1 MKFNQRFS
9 LESLSLGSE
18 EDQSG
23 LLFAN
28 GDQIVD
34 LSGVNIVGAS
44 VDTVRQLFHG
54 VPKAS
59 FIKKLEQHVENKDE
73 FVRLTANDLV
83 NDDRWHFSR
92 MGKTGGYRYK
102 LQNNAV
108 GLVVLFGSW
117 YGKIDQEGSHLKIEL
132 SPHFISQRTVQ
143 EIWEYLHG
151 DFVGLSRIFLEEPEA
166 KGVAVHL
173 ACDYQGFNLP
183 VDFIQNFITSSRTVR
198 VFDGIASLD
207 LSDFCDAIASYG
219 ASDQGKNY
227 LIGKP
232 LGIQMAIYD
241 KSYEI
246 VKSDK
251 VDYFSEEW
259 NIYSLGAYDDTQTVR
274 RIEARLHHT
283 VIREIGLGLGL
294 VFEAF
299 NQVADYLTD
308 LWRYALERNRLMI
321 NGDARGYLNPF
332 WQLLM
337 QDVIFKVPA
346 QGVKISRKKKKE
358 AIDPIARNI
367 TSVIGNL
374 VSIMARRNDCTVR
387 HVMRQLHNLHIW
399 PEIQTYYRSR
409 GKDDNDLRD
418 QIKEGLEKRRLIG
431 KAA

>member
-1 MKFNQRFS
+1 MNLNQRFS
-9 LESLSLGSE
+9 LESLALGSD
-18 EDQSG
+18 EDQKG
-23 LLFAN
+23 LLFAAN
-28 GDQIVD
+28 ADITD
-34 LSGVNIVGAS
+34 LSSVSIVGAS
-44 VDTVRQLFHG
+44 VDTVRQLFYG

-59 FIKKLEQHVENKDE
+59 FIRKLEEHVEMKDE
-73 FVRLTANDLV
+73 YIRLTANICV

-102 LQNNAV
+102 MQNNAV
-108 GLVVLFGSW
+108 GIVVLFGSW
-117 YGKIDQEGSHLKIEL
+117 YGKMDQEGSHLKIEL
-132 SPHFISQRTVQ
+132 SPHFISQRSTAEV
-143 EIWEYLHG
+143 WEYLHG
-151 DFVGLSRIFLEEPEA
+151 DFVGLSRIFLEEPVP
-166 KGVAVHL
+166 KGVAIHL

-183 VDFIQNFITSSRTVR
+183 VDFIQKFITSSRTVR

-232 LGIQMAIYD
+232 LGIQTALYD
-241 KSYEI
+241 KSYEM

-251 VDYFSEEW
+251 VDYFHEEW
-259 NIYSLGAYDDTQTVR
+259 NVYTLGAYDETQSVR

-294 VFEAF
+294 EFEGF
-299 NQVADYLTD
+299 NQVADHLTD
-308 LWRYALERNRLMI
+308 LWRYALERNRLMTD
-321 NGDARGYLNPF
+321 GDPRGYINPF

-346 QGVKISRKKKKE
+346 QGVKISRKKKE
-358 AIDPIARNI
+358 AVDPISRNI

-387 HVMRQLHNLHIW
+387 HVMRQIHNLHIF
-399 PEIQTYYRSR
+399 PEIQAYYRSR

-418 QIKEGLEKRRLIG
+418 QIREGLERRRLVG

>member
-1 MKFNQRFS
+1 MKLNDRFS
-9 LESLSLGSE
+9 SESLFLGT
-18 EDQSG
+18 DVDPSG
-23 LLFAN
+23 SVFIN
-28 GDQIVD
+28 EYGITD
-34 LSGVNIVGAS
+34 LSSVNVVGAS
-44 VDTVRQLFHG
+44 VDTVRQLFYG

-59 FIKKLEQHVENKDE
+59 FIRKLEEHVEMKDE
-73 FVRLTANDLV
+73 YIRLTANICV

-102 LQNNAV
+102 MQNNAV
-108 GLVVLFGSW
+108 GIVVLFGSW

-132 SPHFISQRTVQ
+132 SPHFISQRTTA

-151 DFVGLSRIFLEEPEA
+151 EFVGLSRIFLDDPLP
-166 KGVAVHL
+166 KGVAIHL

-183 VDFIQNFITSSRTVR
+183 VDFIRKFITSSRTIR
-198 VFDGIASLD
+198 AYDGIASLD
-207 LSDFCDAIASYG
+207 LSDFTEAIASYG
-219 ASDQGKNY
+219 GDDQGKNY

-241 KSYEI
+241 KSYEM

-251 VDYFSEEW
+251 VDYFHEEW
-259 NIYSLGAYDDTQTVR
+259 NVYSLGSYDNTQTVR

-283 VIREIGLGLGL
+283 IIREIGLGMGL
-294 VFEAF
+294 EFEAF
-299 NQVADYLTD
+299 NQVADFLTD

-321 NGDARGYLNPF
+321 DGDPRGYVNPF

-346 QGVKISRKKKKE
+346 QGVKITRKKKE
-358 AIDPIARNI
+358 AVDPISRNI

-374 VSIMARRNDCTVR
+374 VSIMARRSDCTVR
-387 HVMRQLHNLHIW
+387 HVMRQIHNLHIW
-399 PEIQTYYRSR
+399 PEIQAYYRSR
-409 GKDDNDLRD
+409 GLDNDAIRE
-418 QIKEGLEKRRLIG
+418 QIKQGLERRRLVG

>member
-9 LESLSLGSE
+9 LESLSHGAD
-18 EDQSG
+18 EDQKG

-28 GDQIVD
+28 NGEITD
-34 LSGVNIVGAS
+34 LSSVNVVGAS

-59 FIKKLEQHVENKDE
+59 FIQKLEQHIENKDE
-73 FVRLTANDLV
+73 FIRLTSNICV
-83 NDDRWHFSR
+83 NDDRWHFAR

-108 GLVVLFGSW
+108 GIVILFGSW
-117 YGKIDQEGSHLKIEL
+117 YGKIDHEGSHLKIEL
-132 SPHFISQRTVQ
+132 SPHFISQRSVP

-151 DFVGLSRIFLEEPEA
+151 DFVGLSRIFLEEPVA

-183 VDFIQNFITSSRTVR
+183 VDFIQNFSTSSRTIR
-198 VFDGIASLD
+198 AFDGIASLD
-207 LSDFCDAIASYG
+207 LSDFTDAVATYG
-219 ASDQGKNY
+219 GDNQGKNY
-227 LIGKP
+227 LVGKP
-232 LGIQMAIYD
+232 IAVQMAIYD

-251 VDYFSEEW
+251 VDYFHEEW
-259 NIYSLGAYDDTQTVR
+259 SVYSLGVYDETQTVR

-283 VIREIGLGLGL
+283 VIREIGLGMGL
-294 VFEAF
+294 EFEAF

-321 NGDARGYLNPF
+321 NGDPRGYLNPF

-337 QDVIFKVPA
+337 QDVHFYVPA
-346 QGVKISRKKKKE
+346 QGVKISRKKKD
-358 AIDPIARNI
+358 AVDPIARNI

-387 HVMRQLHNLHIW
+387 HVMIQLHRLHIW
-399 PEIQTYYRSR
+399 PEIQTYYRHR
-409 GKDDNDLRD
+409 GMDEGDIRE
-418 QIKEGLEKRRLIG
+418 QIKKGLEKRRLVG

>member
-1 MKFNQRFS
+1 MNLNQRFS
-9 LESLSLGSE
+9 LESLALGSD
-18 EDQSG
+18 EDQNG
-23 LLFAN
+23 LLFAAN
-28 GDQIVD
+28 ANITD
-34 LSGVNIVGAS
+34 LSSVNIVGAS

-59 FIKKLEQHVENKDE
+59 FITKLEQHVENKDE
-73 FVRLTANDLV
+73 YIRLTANDLV

-102 LQNNAV
+102 MQNNAV
-108 GLVVLFGSW
+108 GLVILFGSW
-117 YGKIDQEGSHLKIEL
+117 YGKMDSEGSHLKVEL
-132 SPHFISQRTVQ
+132 SPHFISQRTTAQ
-143 EIWEYLHG
+143 IWEYLHG
-151 DFVGLSRIFLEEPEA
+151 EFVGLSRIFLEEPLA

-251 VDYFSEEW
+251 VDYFHEEW
-259 NIYSLGAYDDTQTVR
+259 NIYSLGAYDNIQPVR

-283 VIREIGLGLGL
+283 VIREIGLGLGIE
-294 VFEAF
+294 FEGF
-299 NQVADYLTD
+299 NQVADHLTD

-346 QGVKISRKKKKE
+346 QGVKITRKKKE
-358 AIDPIARNI
+358 AVDPIARNI

-374 VSIMARRNDCTVR
+374 VSIMARRNECTVR
-387 HVMRQLHNLHIW
+387 HVMRQIHRLHIW
-399 PEIQTYYRSR
+399 PEIQTYYRNR
-409 GKDDNDLRD
+409 GLDDDDIRD
-418 QIKEGLEKRRLIG
+418 QIKQGLERRRLVG

>member
-1 MKFNQRFS
+1 MKTNQRFS
-9 LESLSLGSE
+9 LESLSQGSD
-18 EDQSG
+18 EDQKG
-23 LLFAN
+23 LLFMNN
-28 GDQIVD
+28 GEITD

-59 FIKKLEQHVENKDE
+59 FIKKLEQHVQMKDE
-73 FVRLTANDLV
+73 IIRLTANICV

-108 GLVVLFGSW
+108 GIVILFGSW

-132 SPHFISQRTVQ
+132 SPHFISQRTVP

-151 DFVGLSRIFLEEPEA
+151 DFVGLSRIFLEEPVA

-183 VDFIQNFITSSRTVR
+183 ADFIQNFSTSSRTIR
-198 VFDGIASLD
+198 AFDGIASLD
-207 LSDFCDAIASYG
+207 LSDFTDAVATYG
-219 ASDQGKNY
+219 GSGQGKNY

-232 LGIQMAIYD
+232 IAVQMAIYD

-251 VDYFSEEW
+251 VDYFHEEW
-259 NIYSLGAYDDTQTVR
+259 SVYSLGAYDNTRSVR

-283 VIREIGLGLGL
+283 VIREIGLGMGL
-294 VFEAF
+294 EFEAF
-299 NQVADYLTD
+299 NQVADHLTD

-321 NGDARGYLNPF
+321 NGDPRGYLNPF

-337 QDVIFKVPA
+337 QDVYFYVPA
-346 QGVKISRKKKKE
+346 QGVKISRKKKD
-358 AIDPIARNI
+358 AVDPIARNI

-387 HVMRQLHNLHIW
+387 NVMRQIHKLDIW
-399 PEIQTYYRSR
+399 PEIQTYYRYR
-409 GKDDNDLRD
+409 GLDDDDLRE
-418 QIKEGLEKRRLIG
+418 QIKNGLEKRRLLG

>member
-346 QGVKISRKKKKE
+346 QGVKISRKKKRSHR
-358 AIDPIARNI
+358 P
-367 TSVIGNL
+367 
-374 VSIMARRNDCTVR
+374 
-387 HVMRQLHNLHIW
+387 
-399 PEIQTYYRSR
+399 YR
-409 GKDDNDLRD
+409 
-418 QIKEGLEKRRLIG
+418 
-431 KAA
+431 

>member
-1 MKFNQRFS
+1 MKLNQRFS
-9 LESLSLGSE
+9 LESLSHGADD
-18 EDQSG
+18 DQTG
-23 LLFAN
+23 LLFVNN
-28 GDQIVD
+28 GEITD
-34 LSGVNIVGAS
+34 LSGVNVVGAS

-54 VPKAS
+54 VPRSS
-59 FIKKLEQHVENKDE
+59 FIKKLEQHVEMKDE
-73 FVRLTANDLV
+73 IIRLTANICV

-108 GLVVLFGSW
+108 GIVILFGSW
-117 YGKIDQEGSHLKIEL
+117 YGKIDHAGSHLKIEL
-132 SPHFISQRTVQ
+132 SPHFISQRTVS

-151 DFVGLSRIFLEEPEA
+151 DFVGLSHIFLEDPA
-166 KGVAVHL
+166 PKGVAVHL

-183 VDFIQNFITSSRTVR
+183 VDFIQKFITSSRTVR
-198 VFDGIASLD
+198 AFDGIASID
-207 LSDFCDAIASYG
+207 LTDFTDAIATYG
-219 ASDQGKNY
+219 SDNQGKNY

-232 LGIQMAIYD
+232 LGIQMALYD

-251 VDYFSEEW
+251 VDYFNEEW
-259 NIYSLGAYDDTQTVR
+259 NIYSLGLYDNTQSVR
-274 RIEARLHHT
+274 RTEARLHHT

-294 VFEAF
+294 EFEGF
-299 NQVADYLTD
+299 HQVADHLTD

-321 NGDARGYLNPF
+321 DGDPRGYLNPF

-337 QDVIFKVPA
+337 QDVYFYVPA
-346 QGVKISRKKKKE
+346 QGVKISRKKKD
-358 AIDPIARNI
+358 AVDPIARNI

-387 HVMRQLHNLHIW
+387 HVMRQLHRLHVW
-399 PEIQTYYRSR
+399 PEIQTYYRNR
-409 GKDDNDLRD
+409 GMDNDDIRE
-418 QIKEGLEKRRLIG
+418 QIKNGLEKRRLVG

>member
-9 LESLSLGSE
+9 LEFLALGSE
-18 EDQSG
+18 EDQNG
-23 LLFAN
+23 LLFVSN
-28 GDQIVD
+28 GEITD

-44 VDTVRQLFHG
+44 LDTVRQLFYG

-59 FIKKLEQHVENKDE
+59 FITKLEQHIENKDE
-73 FVRLTANDLV
+73 FVWLTANDLV

-102 LQNNAV
+102 MQNNAV
-108 GLVVLFGSW
+108 GLVILFGSW
-117 YGKIDQEGSHLKIEL
+117 YGKMDSEGSHLKIEL
-132 SPHFISQRTVQ
+132 SPHFISQRTTA

-151 DFVGLSRIFLEEPEA
+151 EFVGLSRIFLEEPVA

-183 VDFIQNFITSSRTVR
+183 VDFVQKFSTSSRTIR
-198 VFDGIASLD
+198 AYDGIASLD
-207 LSDFCDAIASYG
+207 LTDFTDAVATYG
-219 ASDQGKNY
+219 GEGQSKNY

-232 LGIQMAIYD
+232 IAVQMAIYD

-251 VDYFSEEW
+251 VDYFHEEW
-259 NIYSLGAYDDTQTVR
+259 NIYSLGAYDNTKPVR

-283 VIREIGLGLGL
+283 VIREIGLGMGL
-294 VFEAF
+294 EFEGF
-299 NQVADYLTD
+299 NQVADHLTD

-321 NGDARGYLNPF
+321 DGDPRGYLNPF

-346 QGVKISRKKKKE
+346 QGVKISRKKKE
-358 AIDPIARNI
+358 AVDPIARNI

-374 VSIMARRNDCTVR
+374 VSIMARRNECTVR
-387 HVMRQLHNLHIW
+387 HVMRQIHNLHIW
-399 PEIQTYYRSR
+399 PEIQIYYRNR
-409 GKDDNDLRD
+409 GLDEDDIRN
-418 QIKEGLEKRRLIG
+418 QIKQGLERRRLLG

>member
-28 GDQIVD
+28 GDQIID

-59 FIKKLEQHVENKDE
+59 FITKLEQHVENKDE
-73 FVRLTANDLV
+73 FIRLTANDLV

-132 SPHFISQRTVQ
+132 SPHFISQRTVP
-143 EIWEYLHG
+143 EIWDYLHG
-151 DFVGLSRIFLEEPEA
+151 DFVGISRIFLEEPEA

-183 VDFIQNFITSSRTVR
+183 VDFIQKFSTSSRTIR
-198 VFDGIASLD
+198 AYDGIASLD
-207 LSDFCDAIASYG
+207 LSDFTDAVATYG
-219 ASDQGKNY
+219 REGQDKNY

-232 LGIQMAIYD
+232 IAVQMALYD
-241 KSYEI
+241 KSYEMI
-246 VKSDK
+246 KSDK
-251 VDYFSEEW
+251 VDYFNEEW
-259 NIYSLGAYDDTQTVR
+259 SVYSFGTYDSTQSVR

-283 VIREIGLGLGL
+283 VIREIGHGLGL
-294 VFEAF
+294 EFEGF
-299 NQVADYLTD
+299 NQVAEHLTD

-321 NGDARGYLNPF
+321 DGDPRGYLNPF

-337 QDVIFKVPA
+337 QDVHFYVPA
-346 QGVKISRKKKKE
+346 QGVKISRKKKE
-358 AIDPIARNI
+358 AVDPIARNI

-409 GKDDNDLRD
+409 GKDDDDLRE

-431 KAA
+431 RAA

>member
-1 MKFNQRFS
+1 MKLNQRFS
-9 LESLSLGSE
+9 LESLSHGSD
-18 EDQSG
+18 EDHKG
-23 LLFAN
+23 LLFMNN
-28 GDQIVD
+28 GEMTD
-34 LSGVNIVGAS
+34 LSGVTIVGAS

-59 FIKKLEQHVENKDE
+59 FIKKLEQHVEKKDE
-73 FVRLTANDLV
+73 IIRITANICV

-108 GLVVLFGSW
+108 GIVILFGSW

-132 SPHFISQRTVQ
+132 SPHFISQRTVP

-151 DFVGLSRIFLEEPEA
+151 DFVGLSRIFLEEPVA

-183 VDFIQNFITSSRTVR
+183 VDFIQNFSTSSRTIR
-198 VFDGIASLD
+198 AFDGIASLD
-207 LSDFCDAIASYG
+207 LSDFTDAVATYGG
-219 ASDQGKNY
+219 ASQGKNY

-232 LGIQMAIYD
+232 IAVQMAIYD

-251 VDYFSEEW
+251 VDYFHEEW
-259 NIYSLGAYDDTQTVR
+259 NVYSLGAYDKTQTVR

-283 VIREIGLGLGL
+283 VIREIGLGMGL
-294 VFEAF
+294 EFEGF
-299 NQVADYLTD
+299 NQIADHLTD

-321 NGDARGYLNPF
+321 NDDPRGYLNPF

-337 QDVIFKVPA
+337 QDVYFYVPA
-346 QGVKISRKKKKE
+346 QGVKISRKKKD
-358 AIDPIARNI
+358 AVDPIARNI

-387 HVMRQLHNLHIW
+387 HVMRQIHRLQIW
-399 PEIQTYYRSR
+399 PEIQTYYRNR
-409 GKDDNDLRD
+409 GLDDDDLRE
-418 QIKEGLEKRRLIG
+418 QIKNGLEKRRLLG

>member
-1 MKFNQRFS
+1 MKLNQRFS
-9 LESLSLGSE
+9 LESLALGSE
-18 EDQSG
+18 EDQGG
-23 LLFAN
+23 LLFARN
-28 GDQIVD
+28 DVITD
-34 LSGVNIVGAS
+34 LSGVNVVGAS
-44 VDTVRQLFHG
+44 VDTVRQLFYG

-59 FIKKLEQHVENKDE
+59 FIEKLEEHVQNKDE
-73 FVRLTANDLV
+73 FIRITANDLV

-92 MGKTGGYRYK
+92 MGKAGGYRYK

-132 SPHFISQRTVQ
+132 SPHFISQRTVP

-151 DFVGLSRIFLEEPEA
+151 DFIGISRLFLDEPEA

-183 VDFIQNFITSSRTVR
+183 DDFVRNLVTASRTIR
-198 VFDGIASLD
+198 AYDGLASID
-207 LSDFCDAIASYG
+207 LTDFTDAVGTYG
-219 ASDQGKNY
+219 REGQAKDY

-232 LGIQMAIYD
+232 IAVQMALYD
-241 KSYEI
+241 KSYEMI
-246 VKSDK
+246 KSDK
-251 VDYFSEEW
+251 VDYCKEEW
-259 NIYSLGAYDDTQTVR
+259 NVYSLGTYDQTQSVR

-283 VIREIGLGLGL
+283 VVREIGLGLGL
-294 VFEAF
+294 EFEGF
-299 NQVADYLTD
+299 NQVADHLTD
-308 LWRYALERNRLMI
+308 LWRYALQRNRLMI
-321 NGDARGYLNPF
+321 DGDARGYLNPF

-337 QDVIFKVPA
+337 QDVRFYVPA
-346 QGVKISRKKKKE
+346 QGVKISRKKKE
-358 AIDPIARNI
+358 AVDPIARNI

-387 HVMRQLHNLHIW
+387 HVMRQIHRLHIW

-409 GKDDNDLRD
+409 GKDDDDLRE

>member
-1 MKFNQRFS
+1 MKYLQRFS
-9 LESLSLGSE
+9 LESLSLGSD
-18 EDQSG
+18 EDQKG
-23 LLFAN
+23 LLFVN
-28 GDQIVD
+28 NDEITD
-34 LSGVNIVGAS
+34 LSCVNVVGAS

-54 VPKAS
+54 IPKAS
-59 FIKKLEQHVENKDE
+59 FIEKLEQHVEVKDE
-73 FVRLTANDLV
+73 YIRLTANICV

-108 GLVVLFGSW
+108 GIVILFGSW
-117 YGKIDQEGSHLKIEL
+117 YGKLDHEGSHLKIEL
-132 SPHFISQRTVQ
+132 SPHFISQRTVP

-151 DFVGLSRIFLEEPEA
+151 DFFGLSHIFLEEPVA

-183 VDFIQNFITSSRTVR
+183 DDFIRNFVTNSRTVR
-198 VFDGIASLD
+198 AYDGLASID
-207 LSDFCDAIASYG
+207 LTDFTDAIATYG
-219 ASDQGKNY
+219 QLGQAKDY
-227 LIGKP
+227 LIGKHVAV
-232 LGIQMAIYD
+232 QMALYD
-241 KSYEI
+241 KGYEI

-259 NIYSLGAYDDTQTVR
+259 NIYSLGAYDNTKPVR

-283 VIREIGLGLGL
+283 VIREIGLGMGL
-294 VFEAF
+294 EFEGF
-299 NQVADYLTD
+299 NQVADHLTD

-321 NGDARGYLNPF
+321 NGDPRGYLNPF

-337 QDVIFKVPA
+337 QDVYFYVPA
-346 QGVKISRKKKKE
+346 KGVKISRKKKE
-358 AIDPIARNI
+358 AVDPIARNI

-387 HVMRQLHNLHIW
+387 HVMRQLHRLHIW
-399 PEIQTYYRSR
+399 PEIQTYYRGR
-409 GKDDNDLRD
+409 GKDDGDIRE
-418 QIKEGLEKRRLIG
+418 QIKNGLDKRRLAG